1 MMLIIVQS
9 NRELARSSPIA
20 VTPPPR
26 TASFPQDSAYGDA
39 ARRIAS
45 QDRQSIYFVDQP
57 VDMSSLTISP
67 SNGQNGHSFE
77 HSDPY
82 MFIPADPRTYYRL
95 VAKEALV
102 RDLHSGYTATAEDTD
117 VEPTSL
123 MFLSKQSVE
132 VLHELGA
139 RWRIPYAS
147 RLVLLLDVVREMF
160 QGREIGLEI
169 VDAAFSFMKEPPPDK
184 KKVDMSSVLDRTRW
198 TIRDFVL
205 NQQILSGIHETLL
218 RDLFEQL
225 QNCYETKPPD
235 IGAIMTVLE
244 TRIYEDP
251 FFSKTPEDLDR
262 FSDQLESAL
271 QAKAREA
278 YHDIFM
284 KEVGSVGEQ
293 AEFFHIIQFGKA
305 VMKLAE
311 RIRKRYSKAPQIMGY
326 VFTHVEHVSSTHIL
340 TVLNHMLY
348 SFRLRS
354 LLWHKTAVI
363 K

>member
-45 QDRQSIYFVDQP
+45 NDRQSIYVVDQP

-102 RDLHSGYTATAEDTD
+102 RDFHSGYTATAEDTD

-184 KKVDMSSVLDRTRW
+184 KKVDISSVLDRTRW

-284 KEVGSVGEQ
+284 EKVGSVGEQ

-326 VFTHVEHVSSTHIL
+326 VFEVICTDLLL
-340 TVLNHMLY
+340 TF
-348 SFRLRS
+348 SQC
-354 LLWHKTAVI
+354 
-363 K
+363 